1 MNKELKPTF
10 KLTCTE
16 LNVCMDAWVKNS
28 EEYVNNGYRYGQHVC
43 NWFKLSKM
51 EGDNKKLEELL
62 WEIKDLTGV
71 LEALEYYNV
80 IDYDN

>member
-16 LNVCMDAWVKNS
+16 LSFCFDNWIKNHKSYAS
-28 EEYVNNGYRYGQHVC
+28 EGCRCGQHVC
-43 NWFKLSKM
+43 NWFKLSRM
-51 EGDNKKLEELL
+51 EGDNKKIEELL

-71 LEALEYYNV
+71 LEALEYYNIV
-80 IDYDN
+80 DCNN

>member
-16 LNVCMDAWVKNS
+16 LNVCLDAWIKNR
-28 EEYVNNGYRYGQHVC
+28 EEYVKNGYRYGQHVC
-43 NWFKLSKM
+43 NWFKLSRM

-71 LEALEYYNV
+71 LEALDHYNI
-80 IDYDN
+80 IDYGN